1 MILARFWEW
10 WATWERKWR
19 WFPRWQGHR
28 TTPKR
33 KTEQKPNKS
42 KEKEK
47 GQNPGCYKPSPLKEI
62 SSSRFGC
69 SGNKYDLRTPFPTR
83 VSISFIYCSLKNFRW
98 FCLPNSG
105 VVCFTFPKFWQVFAH
120 IPNLFVDVNS
130 LISAVVS
137 NGSEHKFFFC
147 HENLNTSVMG
157 LLQINAGLLVSINA
171 EN

>member
-10 WATWERKWR
+10 WATWEGEWG

-33 KTEQKPNKS
+33 KIEQKPNKS

-47 GQNPGCYKPSPLKEI
+47 GQNPGCYNSYPLKEI
-62 SSSRFGC
+62 SSSRFSC
-69 SGNKYDLRTPFPTR
+69 SGKKYDLRILFPTR
-83 VSISFIYCSLKNFRW
+83 ASFFLYLLFPQEFQMIN
-98 FCLPNSG
+98 LPCSG

-120 IPNLFVDVNS
+120 IPNLFVDVNF
-130 LISAVVS
+130 LISAVIS
-137 NGSEHKFFFC
+137 NGSEHKFSFG
-147 HENLNTSVMG
+147 HENLFTSVMG